1 MKIIVDH
8 KIPFIQG
15 ALDKVADVRYLPA
28 NQISQADIQDADA
41 LIIRTR
47 TRCTRD
53 LLDNSSVK
61 FIATATIGYDH
72 IDTDYCDA
80 AGIAWT
86 NAPGCNSSSVEQY
99 IVSALLHL
107 AVMRRFQLK
116 EKTVGIVGVG
126 NVGSK
131 IERVAK
137 VLGCRVLLND
147 PPREA
152 AEGKG
157 AFTELGTLLRE
168 ADIVTMHVPLIG
180 SGMYKTDAM
189 ADGQFFGQMKEGAV
203 FINTSR
209 GEVVDEGAL
218 KRAIVSGKIA
228 DAVLDVFRNEP
239 DIDQE
244 LVSMLTIATPHIAGY
259 STDGKANGTMM
270 SVRAVSRFF
279 GLGLDDW
286 EPEGVPLPAER
297 EIFVDGED
305 SAELEIISDA
315 HGQTYRIMD
324 DHKALV
330 AGSAD
335 DSKSNGDPKKRKVAD
350 GESPMADSDG
360 NINIDSDSDKRAEQN
375 KEALVD
381 GSGNNDRYSEN
392 GKEQNRMTNL
402 VDPERFESL
411 RGGYR
416 VRREPSV
423 YSVKLFNDDGKYR
436 KIFEGLGFNV
446 LGDSCF

>member
-1 MKIIVDH
+1 MKIIIDH
-8 KIPFIQG
+8 KIPFIKD
-15 ALDKVADVRYLPA
+15 ALDKVADVRYLPG
-28 NQISQADIQDADA
+28 NEIGPADVQDADA

-53 LLDNSSVK
+53 LLENSSVR

-72 IDTDYCDA
+72 IDTDFCDA

-99 IVSALLHL
+99 IVSTLLHL
-107 AVMRRFQLK
+107 ADKRRFQPNT
-116 EKTVGIVGVG
+116 KTVGIVGVG

-131 IERVAK
+131 VERAAK
-137 VLGCRVLLND
+137 ALGCRVLLND

-152 AEGKG
+152 AEGSG
-157 AFTELGTLLRE
+157 AFTELATLLKQ

-180 SGMYKTDAM
+180 SGAYKTEAM
-189 ADGQFFGQMKEGAV
+189 ASRGFFGQMKEGAV

-218 KRAIVSGKIA
+218 KQSVSSGKIA
-228 DAVLDVFRNEP
+228 DAVLDVYHNEP
-239 DIDQE
+239 DIDRE
-244 LVSMLTIATPHIAGY
+244 LLGMLAIATPHIAGY

-279 GLGLDDW
+279 GLGLDNW
-286 EPEGVPLPAER
+286 EPVGVPLPADK

-305 SAELEIISDA
+305 AEELEIIRDA
-315 HGQTYRIMD
+315 HGKTYRVLD
-324 DHKALV
+324 DHEALV
-330 AGSAD
+330 AGPDAF
-335 DSKSNGDPKKRKVAD
+335 
-350 GESPMADSDG
+350 
-360 NINIDSDSDKRAEQN
+360 
-375 KEALVD
+375 EA
-381 GSGNNDRYSEN
+381 
-392 GKEQNRMTNL
+392 
-402 VDPERFESL
+402 L

-416 VRREPSV
+416 IRREPAV
-423 YSVKLFNDDGKYR
+423 YSVKVFNDDGKYR

-446 LGDSCF
+446 IGDSCF

>member
-1 MKIIVDH
+1 MQRIKSLPKIRTTKLTMKIIIDH
-8 KIPFIQG
+8 KIPFIKG
-15 ALDKVADVRYLPA
+15 ALDQVADVRYLPGNA
-28 NQISQADIQDADA
+28 IGPADVRDADA

-53 LLDNSSVK
+53 LLENSSVK

-107 AVMRRFQLK
+107 ALKRRFQLNA
-116 EKTVGIVGVG
+116 KTIGIVGVG

-131 IERVAK
+131 VERAAK
-137 VLGCRVLLND
+137 ALGCRVLLND

-157 AFTELGTLLRE
+157 AFTQLATLLKQ

-180 SGMYKTDAM
+180 SGAYKTEAM
-189 ADGQFFGQMKEGAV
+189 AGEEFFGEMKEGSV
-203 FINTSR
+203 FINSSR
-209 GEVVDEGAL
+209 GEVVDEVAL
-218 KRAIVSGKIA
+218 KKAIASGKVA
-228 DAVLDVFRNEP
+228 DAVLDVYRNEP
-239 DIDQE
+239 EVDRE
-244 LVSMLTIATPHIAGY
+244 LLGMLAIATPHIAGY

-270 SVRAVSRFF
+270 SVQAVSRFF
-279 GLGLDDW
+279 ALGLDDW
-286 EPEGVPLPAER
+286 EPVGLPLPDDR
-297 EIFVDGED
+297 ELFVDGED
-305 SAELEIISDA
+305 AEELEILRDA
-315 HGQTYRIMD
+315 YGQTYRIMD
-324 DHKALV
+324 DHRALV
-330 AGSAD
+330 A
-335 DSKSNGDPKKRKVAD
+335 
-350 GESPMADSDG
+350 
-360 NINIDSDSDKRAEQN
+360 
-375 KEALVD
+375 
-381 GSGNNDRYSEN
+381 
-392 GKEQNRMTNL
+392 
-402 VDPERFESL
+402 DPERFEAL

-416 VRREPSV
+416 IRREPSV
-423 YSVKLFNDDGKYR
+423 YSVKVFNDDGKYR

>member
-1 MKIIVDH
+1 MKIIIDH
-8 KIPFIQG
+8 KIPFIKG
-15 ALDKVADVRYLPA
+15 ALDQVADIRYLPG
-28 NQISQADIQDADA
+28 NEIGPADVHDADA

-53 LLDNSSVK
+53 LLENSSVK

-99 IVSALLHL
+99 IVSTLLHL
-107 AVMRRFQLK
+107 AYKQRFQLNA
-116 EKTVGIVGVG
+116 KTVGIIGVG

-131 IERVAK
+131 VERVAK

-152 AEGKG
+152 AEGGG
-157 AFTELGTLLRE
+157 AFTELPTLLGQ

-180 SGMYKTDAM
+180 SGAYKTEAM
-189 ADGQFFGQMKEGAV
+189 AGRDFFRQMKEGSV

-209 GEVVDEGAL
+209 GEVVDEGEL
-218 KRAIVSGKIA
+218 KRAITSGKVA
-228 DAVLDVFRNEP
+228 DAVLDVYRNEP
-239 DIDQE
+239 QIDPE
-244 LVSMLTIATPHIAGY
+244 LLGMLTIATPHIAGY

-286 EPEGVPLPAER
+286 EPAGVPLPDDR

-305 SAELEIISDA
+305 DEALEIIRDA
-315 HGQTYRIMD
+315 YGKTYWVQE
-324 DHKALV
+324 DHEALV
-330 AGSAD
+330 A
-335 DSKSNGDPKKRKVAD
+335 DP
-350 GESPMADSDG
+350 
-360 NINIDSDSDKRAEQN
+360 DKF
-375 KEALVD
+375 EA
-381 GSGNNDRYSEN
+381 
-392 GKEQNRMTNL
+392 Q
-402 VDPERFESL
+402 

-416 VRREPSV
+416 IRREPSV
-423 YSVKLFNDDGKYR
+423 YSVKVFNDDGKYR

-446 LGDSCF
+446 IGDSCF

>member
-1 MKIIVDH
+1 PGNEI
-8 KIPFIQG
+8 G
-15 ALDKVADVRYLPA
+15 
-28 NQISQADIQDADA
+28 QADIRDADA

-53 LLDNSSVK
+53 LLGNSSVK

-72 IDTDYCDA
+72 IDTNFCDS

-107 AVMRRFQLK
+107 AVRRRFQPK

-131 IERVAK
+131 VERAAK
-137 VLGCRVLLND
+137 ALGCRVLLND

-152 AEGKG
+152 TEGKG
-157 AFTELGTLLRE
+157 AFTELATLLKQ

-180 SGMYKTDAM
+180 SGAYKTEAM
-189 ADGQFFGQMKEGAV
+189 ADAKFYGQMKKGAV

-218 KRAIVSGKIA
+218 KDAIASGKIA
-228 DAVLDVFRNEP
+228 DAVLDVYRNEP
-239 DIDQE
+239 DIDRE
-244 LVSMLTIATPHIAGY
+244 LVGMLAIATPHIAGY
-259 STDGKANGTMM
+259 STDGKANGTTM

-286 EPEGVPLPAER
+286 EPVGLPLPDDK

-305 SAELEIISDA
+305 AEELEIIRDA
-315 HGQTYRIMD
+315 HGKTYRILD
-324 DHKALV
+324 DHEALV
-330 AGSAD
+330 AGPD
-335 DSKSNGDPKKRKVAD
+335 TF
-350 GESPMADSDG
+350 
-360 NINIDSDSDKRAEQN
+360 
-375 KEALVD
+375 EA
-381 GSGNNDRYSEN
+381 
-392 GKEQNRMTNL
+392 
-402 VDPERFESL
+402 L

-416 VRREPSV
+416 IRREPSV
-423 YSVKLFNDDGKYR
+423 YSVKVFNDDGKYR

-446 LGDSCF
+446 IGDSCF

>member
-1 MKIIVDH
+1 MRKKIIIDH
-8 KIPFIQG
+8 KIPFIKG
-15 ALDKVADVRYLPA
+15 ALDQVADVRYLPG
-28 NQISQADIQDADA
+28 NEISQADIRDADA

-53 LLDNSSVK
+53 LLENSSVK

-107 AVMRRFQLK
+107 AVKQRFQLSA
-116 EKTVGIVGVG
+116 KTIGIVGVG

-131 IERVAK
+131 VERAAK

-157 AFTELGTLLRE
+157 AFTELPTLLRE

-180 SGMYKTDAM
+180 TGAYKTEAM
-189 ADGQFFGQMKEGAV
+189 ADAKFFGQMKEGAV
-203 FINTSR
+203 FINSSR

-218 KRAIVSGKIA
+218 KRVIVSGKIA

-239 DIDQE
+239 EIDQE
-244 LVSMLTIATPHIAGY
+244 LVGMLAIATPHIAGY

-286 EPEGVPLPAER
+286 EPAGVPLPDNR

-305 SAELEIISDA
+305 TEELEIIRDA

-324 DHKALV
+324 DHQALV
-330 AGSAD
+330 NDSGSC
-335 DSKSNGDPKKRKVAD
+335 
-350 GESPMADSDG
+350 
-360 NINIDSDSDKRAEQN
+360 
-375 KEALVD
+375 
-381 GSGNNDRYSEN
+381 DRESEN
-392 GKEQNRMTNL
+392 GKEQSKETSVEGPGNGIKSKGDSTDGKGENSSASLVDADGGPNL
-402 VDPERFESL
+402 DIDPERFEAL

-416 VRREPSV
+416 IRREPAV